1 MITVIYCRFCLGCY
15 LMHAVGVGWV
25 ESVCA
30 IHIHTQWGLMGSV
43 VKESDR
49 EPASREEDSL

>member
-1 MITVIYCRFCLGCY
+1 
-15 LMHAVGVGWV
+15 MHAVGVGWV